1 MDVCV
6 YGIRKGGA
14 VDIEQEWWVETVEE
28 ELPSLSERK
37 VCLPKLDIASGA
49 LSCSKN

>member
-1 MDVCV
+1 M
-6 YGIRKGGA
+6 
-14 VDIEQEWWVETVEE
+14 VETVDE